1 MFILKKHYIPNSR
14 KVFFLISVTADASI
28 VLSSYNINN
37 LNDQELTDLFII
49 DLKLDNNS
57 IDAILMMN
65 NNSLGTLVH

>member
-1 MFILKKHYIPNSR
+1 MLP
-14 KVFFLISVTADASI
+14 DASI

-65 NNSLGTLVH
+65 NNSLGLLVH